1 MMNMGEMIN
10 FETDALLA
18 DASQRSGLGD
28 FGDASF
34 RPALQVMLK
43 SLKEEAQLSDTGHH
57 LLRQRIVEQLC
68 NRLRVEDYCKRYP
81 SILDESIEKPI
92 VIVGLPRTGTTL
104 LQRVLSCDSR
114 FYPML
119 WWESRHPVP
128 SADAVP
134 GQPDPRIAMAK
145 AEVRMM
151 IEAMPQL
158 LTIHPLDAEQ
168 ADEEVMLMEHSFYA
182 AMDAFAN
189 VPRYMAWQ
197 EQQDHTPAY
206 AYLKKLLQF
215 LQWQKRQRGAPAE
228 RWVLK
233 TPNHLPTMEA
243 LFKVFPDAQV
253 IQTHRDPL
261 QTVPSLCSFIHT
273 LWGIYSDRADAPV
286 VGRHWSAKMA
296 KALNS
301 AMAVR
306 ERIPS
311 SHFHD
316 VWFSDTV
323 SRPMDVIE
331 AIYAFIGMP
340 LTDAAKQAM
349 QQWLA
354 DNRRDKRAS
363 HEYSAAQFGLSEEQ
377 LKGDFAAYR
386 QRYVLPNAGSAQS

>member
-1 MMNMGEMIN
+1 MGGMTD

-18 DASQRSGLGD
+18 EASQRSGGLSD
-28 FGDASF
+28 FGDGSF
-34 RPALQVMLK
+34 RPALQVMLT
-43 SLKEEAQLSDTGHH
+43 SLNEEANLSDSGRY
-57 LLRQRIVEQLC
+57 LLRQRIFELLC
-68 NRLRVEDYCKRYP
+68 NRLQVEDYCKRYS
-81 SILDESIEKPI
+81 SILNEPIEKPV

-104 LQRVLSCDSR
+104 LQRVLSCDPR

-128 SADAVP
+128 LAGATP
-134 GQPDPRIAMAK
+134 GQPDPRIERAK

-151 IEAMPQL
+151 VEAMPQL
-158 LTIHPLDAEQ
+158 LAIHPLDAEQ

-182 AMDAFAN
+182 AMDAFAD
-189 VPRYMAWQ
+189 VPGYMAWQ

-206 AYLKKLLQF
+206 TYLKKLLQF
-215 LQWQKRQRGAPAE
+215 LQWQKRQRDMPAE

-233 TPNHLPTMEA
+233 TPNHLPTMDA

-273 LWGIYSDRADAPV
+273 LWGIYSDRVDAAA

-296 KALNS
+296 MALNS

-311 SHFHD
+311 GRFHD

-323 SRPMDVIE
+323 SRPMDVVK
-331 AIYAFIGMP
+331 AIYTFIGMP
-340 LTDAAKQAM
+340 LTDEAEQAM

-354 DNRRDKRAS
+354 GNRRDKRAF
-363 HEYSAAQFGLSEEQ
+363 HEYSAVQFGLSQEQ
-377 LKGDFAAYR
+377 LKADFAAYR
-386 QRYVLPNAGSAQS
+386 QRYVPTNEGSAPS

>member
-1 MMNMGEMIN
+1 
-10 FETDALLA
+10 
-18 DASQRSGLGD
+18 
-28 FGDASF
+28 
-34 RPALQVMLK
+34 
-43 SLKEEAQLSDTGHH
+43 
-57 LLRQRIVEQLC
+57 
-68 NRLRVEDYCKRYP
+68 
-81 SILDESIEKPI
+81 
-92 VIVGLPRTGTTL
+92 
-104 LQRVLSCDSR
+104 
-114 FYPML
+114 ML

-128 SADAVP
+128 LAGATP
-134 GQPDPRIAMAK
+134 GQPDPRIERAK

-151 IEAMPQL
+151 VEAMPQL
-158 LTIHPLDAEQ
+158 LAIHPLDAEQ

-182 AMDAFAN
+182 AMDAFAD
-189 VPRYMAWQ
+189 VPGYMAWQ

-215 LQWQKRQRGAPAE
+215 LQWQKRQRDMPAE

-233 TPNHLPTMEA
+233 TPNHLPTMDA

-273 LWGIYSDRADAPV
+273 LWGIYSDRVDAAA

-311 SHFHD
+311 GRFHD

-323 SRPMDVIE
+323 SRPMDVVK
-331 AIYAFIGMP
+331 AIYTFIGMP
-340 LTDAAKQAM
+340 LTDEAEQAM

-354 DNRRDKRAS
+354 GNRRDKRAF
-363 HEYSAAQFGLSEEQ
+363 HEYSAVQFGLSQEQ
-377 LKGDFAAYR
+377 LKADFAAYR
-386 QRYVLPNAGSAQS
+386 QRYVPTNEGSAPS